1 LNVGVDQFIPQT
13 KLIEIFP
20 NPFKDKIIITLS
32 SDIDISEIN
41 FMVYNSIGQKILYN
55 SNLKNNQIIIDLA
68 DEPNGLYYL
77 IIMDNNKII
86 RTEKL
91 LKL

>member
-1 LNVGVDQFIPQT
+1 
-13 KLIEIFP
+13 
-20 NPFKDKIIITLS
+20 
-32 SDIDISEIN
+32 
-41 FMVYNSIGQKILYN
+41 MVYNSIGQKILYN

-91 LKL
+91 IKF